1 MIISSKVQVSDTSLA
16 SPFSR
21 LPNWMEMTADQRFL
35 LLFIFSHYFGP
46 DLKDERPRKSVF
58 QRIAEGLPPYATHEL
73 AGSRIRTLEV
83 ERVYYYVLRMAKK
96 SDIVEREKLHKFLN
110 YGYLHS
116 PSRDSNVDLGQF
128 PDLFPPHLHR
138 QYRFE
143 EQYQVIENIVFIN
156 NPNTS
161 FINTVVATRFKKL
174 TGLEFLFLD
183 AEAALSY
190 CRICGIADNMIG
202 ELDDEALAE
211 SSLPRSREMGMG
223 NLRYVRPLRY
233 LAPYNNSNNTSD
245 NSEVHNNATPLP
257 IDTHNLH
264 DESGMVF
271 YPSDPTAEEWSGFV
285 DAARKAIGFEGIPV
299 EIPDGPLISLLDIRT
314 CEDAYWFRILL
325 PGVKP
330 DGSKLFMHFSLIFV
344 LY

>member
-1 MIISSKVQVSDTSLA
+1 MRGKQGFWRREREKKKRETETETESDGEPAAAPAVAWQVQVSNTSLA
-16 SPFSR
+16 SPSSR

-58 QRIAEGLPPYATHEL
+58 QRIVEGLPPYATHEL

-96 SDIVEREKLHKFLN
+96 FDIVERETLHKFLN

-116 PSRDSNVDLGQF
+116 PSQDSNADLGQF
-128 PDLFPPHLHR
+128 PDLFPLHLHR

-156 NPNTS
+156 NLNTS
-161 FINTVVATRFKKL
+161 FINTVVATRFKNF

-190 CRICGIADNMIG
+190 CRICGIADNMI
-202 ELDDEALAE
+202 EE
-211 SSLPRSREMGMG
+211 
-223 NLRYVRPLRY
+223 
-233 LAPYNNSNNTSD
+233 
-245 NSEVHNNATPLP
+245 
-257 IDTHNLH
+257 LH
-264 DESGMVF
+264 DG
-271 YPSDPTAEEWSGFV
+271 
-285 DAARKAIGFEGIPV
+285 
-299 EIPDGPLISLLDIRT
+299 SLLRALCRDQEKWEWEI
-314 CEDAYWFRILL
+314 
-325 PGVKP
+325 
-330 DGSKLFMHFSLIFV
+330 
-344 LY
+344 